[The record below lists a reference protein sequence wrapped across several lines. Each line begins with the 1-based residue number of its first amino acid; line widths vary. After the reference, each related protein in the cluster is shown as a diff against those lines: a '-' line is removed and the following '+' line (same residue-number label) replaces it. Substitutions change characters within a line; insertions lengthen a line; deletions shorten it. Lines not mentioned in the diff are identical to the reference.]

1 MGQSVSLVTDELLD
15 KGAEE
20 ERGSWDAER
29 RGEAVEAGGKSP
41 RDLQ

>member
-15 KGAEE
+15 KGAEG
-20 ERGSWDAER
+20 RGSWDAER